1 MTSVRRWSRP
11 ALPLSG
17 WRPAKLGAEDHERVV
32 EEPAGLEV
40 GKEGSDR
47 LIDLLGVGGVVV
59 AQVAVGVPVV
69 ARVAEVDLHKP
80 HPRLEAAP
88 RQEALP
94 GVFVGRLD
102 ADAVAGERGG
112 RLPLDL
118 EKARCTKA

>member
-1 MTSVRRWSRP
+1 MRRWSRP
-11 ALPLSG
+11 AWPLSG
-17 WRPAKLGAEDHERVV
+17 WRPAELGAEDHEGVV
-32 EEPAGLEV
+32 QEPAGLEV

-47 LIDLLGVGGVVV
+47 LVDLLGVGGVVV

-80 HPRLEAAP
+80 HPRLETAP
-88 RQEALP
+88 GEEALP
-94 GVFVGRLD
+94 SVFVGRLD